1 MLKTFNNKSIASIL
15 APIAI
20 FLVSFSVVEASSLAA
35 PTASYNLAAPT
46 ASYNLAAP
54 DSSTNLAAP
63 TASYNLAAPTASY
76 NLAAPTASYNLAA
89 PDTVQTAQKYT
100 STNPVSIDTRDNNA
114 TFGTAGGNRNTT
126 YYGYSSPTMYE
137 YSYGGGYYS
146 GSRYASSYNYSSAP
160 LVLPYKTSK
169 VSSASNPQKIS
180 SNLQLPYSTG
190 AVSSNSNPQAV
201 NSNLQ
206 LPYSVGEVNSNSSPI
221 SVTGKL
227 KLPYEV
233 GDVDAVEYRDYD
245 MDGKLVLSYKTDRAS
260 EGQLAS
266 ANSIYLN
273 QVPYT
278 GPEDTA
284 KIIGFISLVIV
295 WSGMVAYYFVKRR
308 QKRAVSNR
316 IEAFKKMNLASVIA

>member
-15 APIAI
+15 ALIAI
-20 FLVSFSVVEASSLAA
+20 FLVSFAVADAASLAA

-46 ASYNLAAP
+46 ATYYLVAP

-63 TASYNLAAPTASY
+63 TASYY
-76 NLAAPTASYNLAA
+76 LAA
-89 PDTVQTAQKYT
+89 PDAVQAPQKYT
-100 STNPVSIDTRDNNA
+100 STNPVSIDTGHNNA
-114 TFGTAGGNRNTT
+114 TFETAGGNRNTT
-126 YYGYSSPTMYE
+126 YYGYSSPIMYE
-137 YSYGGGYYS
+137 SSYGGGYYS
-146 GSRYASSYNYSSAP
+146 SGRYTSSYNYSSAP
-160 LVLPYKTSK
+160 LVLPYSTSK
-169 VSSASNPQKIS
+169 TTSSSNPQKIS

-190 AVSSNSNPQAV
+190 AVSSNSNPQAI

-206 LPYSVGEVNSNSSPI
+206 LPYSTGAVNSNSSPI

-245 MDGKLVLSYKTDRAS
+245 MDGELVLPYSTGRAN

-266 ANSIYLN
+266 ADSIYLN

-278 GPEDTA
+278 GPEETA
-284 KIIGFISLVIV
+284 KVVGFISLVVV

-308 QKRAVSNR
+308 QKSAVSNR
-316 IEAFKKMNLASVIA
+316 IEAFKKMNLASVTA